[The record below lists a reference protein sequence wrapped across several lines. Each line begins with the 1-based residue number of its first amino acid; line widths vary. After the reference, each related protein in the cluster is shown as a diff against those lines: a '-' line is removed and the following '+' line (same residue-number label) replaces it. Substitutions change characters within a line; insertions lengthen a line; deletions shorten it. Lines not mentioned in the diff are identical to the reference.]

1 MKIDDAQKRFGELRS
16 RVEDSLE
23 QMEEALP
30 LAQHFQEA
38 HQGFLAWANKMETEL
53 RAVEHTL
60 PESEETVEVSRERL
74 LPPQTVYHPTG
85 GGGHAAHQSER
96 MKTNSSVCG
105 VCVCACEHVRVLHG
119 IFGMLYILSRSLCR
133 EQECDGIWTVM
144 LVFEGFNITLVNVLS
159 VYFMGISLHHLI

>member
-1 MKIDDAQKRFGELRS
+1 MILVQMKIDDAQKRFGELRS

-60 PESEETVEVSRERL
+60 PESEETVEVSRGK
-74 LPPQTVYHPTG
+74 PPTTPNCVPPHLG
-85 GGGHAAHQSER
+85 G
-96 MKTNSSVCG
+96 TCSSP
-105 VCVCACEHVRVLHG
+105 E
-119 IFGMLYILSRSLCR
+119 
-133 EQECDGIWTVM
+133 
-144 LVFEGFNITLVNVLS
+144 
-159 VYFMGISLHHLI
+159 